1 MTYKKTII
9 KRQIKRINNVTAKK
23 KQNIESNKKED
34 LEVLLPLVPK

>member
-23 KQNIESNKKED
+23 NKI
-34 LEVLLPLVPK
+34 